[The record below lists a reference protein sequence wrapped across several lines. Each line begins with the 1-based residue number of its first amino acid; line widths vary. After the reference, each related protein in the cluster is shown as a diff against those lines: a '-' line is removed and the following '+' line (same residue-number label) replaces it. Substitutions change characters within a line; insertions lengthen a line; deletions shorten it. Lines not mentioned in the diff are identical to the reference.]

1 MKWFFSHFT
10 LVLSCDCNLM
20 INSLFFLFFI
30 LYARQSH
37 VNLLSTLF
45 LLLLL
50 LHSDIIGLDLILSF
64 LASFDY
70 WLFLEDKAPISHPL
84 TSELLAACLADT
96 SMQKDEIMTHI
107 YVYRVLCGHV
117 LWIVS
122 VAWPTIIFYFL
133 ELQTWAPLWRS
144 AHWLPRGDFVLS
156 NHRNTILNF
165 LSGFWVVL
173 L

>member
-1 MKWFFSHFT
+1 
-10 LVLSCDCNLM
+10 M

-37 VNLLSTLF
+37 VNLLSTLL

-70 WLFLEDKAPISHPL
+70 RLFLEDKAPISHPL

-96 SMQKDEIMTHI
+96 SMQKDEIMT
-107 YVYRVLCGHV
+107 YVYVCGVLCRHV
-117 LWIVS
+117 ALWIVS
-122 VAWPTIIFYFL
+122 AARPTIIFNHFL
-133 ELQTWAPLWRS
+133 EL
-144 AHWLPRGDFVLS
+144 
-156 NHRNTILNF
+156 
-165 LSGFWVVL
+165 L
-173 L
+173 LLIC